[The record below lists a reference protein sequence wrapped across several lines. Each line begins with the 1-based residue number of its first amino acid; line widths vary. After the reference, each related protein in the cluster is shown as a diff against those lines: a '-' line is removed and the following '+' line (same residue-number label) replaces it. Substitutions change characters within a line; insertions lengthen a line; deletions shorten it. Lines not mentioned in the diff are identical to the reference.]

1 MRDCTHDILIQ
12 NTHAAGSDGA
22 GSQFL
27 EAGNTELA
35 HDKNVERR
43 MQVLCNFVGNGHT
56 ATGQPEH
63 NHVVPI
69 CIFLELLRE

>member
-22 GSQFL
+22 SSQFL
-27 EAGNTELA
+27 EAGNTKLA
-35 HDKNVERR
+35 HDKNVEWRPQSR
-43 MQVLCNFVGNGHT
+43 CNFVGNGHT